1 MKTSV
6 DVKLKEFDLELLE
19 KDYDRIAIFVE
30 DAKKLNRIC
39 IRLNKLTKGAILK
52 AISSKEFEEKSCG
65 DILTLS
71 FPGAIQAKYLDLV
84 KWTKSWQPNDARK
97 AGVKLAKKSNNSKIL
112 ICAYAQKFSEELIKG
127 YLLRRYEF
135 SNYKTA
141 EYKGRA
147 SVTLMLD
154 NPKNFEK
161 PLSET
166 KAIVD
171 GVFFT
176 RNLVNEPANIL
187 NTVEFSKRL
196 QELASIGVDV
206 EILEEKKLAE
216 LGMNALLGVG
226 QGSANPSKVVVMYWK
241 GWSEDT
247 KPLALV
253 GKGVVFDTGGI
264 SLKPA
269 GGMEDMTMD
278 MGGAGVVAGTIL
290 SLAKRKAKANV
301 VGLVGL
307 VENMPSSTAQR
318 PGDIVKSMKGD
329 TIEVINTDAEGRLV
343 LSDLLWYAQERFKPT
358 GIIDLATLTGAII
371 VALGHENAGVF
382 SNDDEFCNSF
392 LKVANQENEGAWR
405 MPLSASYDKK
415 LKSRLADIKNVGG
428 RDAGAITAA
437 QFIQRFIKKDMPWIH
452 IDIAG
457 AAHTKSESNFAPAG
471 VTGWGVMSL
480 NRLVSEKFEKN
491 K

>member
-6 DVKLKEFDLELLE
+6 DVKLKEYNLELLE
-19 KDYDRIAIFVE
+19 EEYDRISIFIG

-39 IRLNKLTKGAILK
+39 IHLNKLTKGAILK
-52 AISSKEFEEKSCG
+52 AISSKEFEKKSCG
-65 DILTLS
+65 EVLTLS
-71 FPGAIQAKYLDLV
+71 FPGGLQAKYLDLV
-84 KWTKSWQPNDARK
+84 KWTKSGQPNDARK
-97 AGVKLAKKSNNSKIL
+97 AGVNLAKKSNNSKIL
-112 ICAYAQKFSEELIKG
+112 VSANTQKFSEELIKG

-141 EYKGRA
+141 EDKGLG
-147 SVTLMLD
+147 SVTMMLKR
-154 NPKNFEK
+154 PKDFEK
-161 PLSET
+161 PLSEI

-187 NTVEFSKRL
+187 NTVEFSNRL
-196 QELASIGVDV
+196 KELSTLGIDV

-226 QGSANPSKVVVMYWK
+226 QGSANPSKVVVMSWK
-241 GWSEDT
+241 GLSQDT

-278 MGGAGVVAGTIL
+278 MGGAGVVAGTML

-301 VGLVGL
+301 IGLVGL

-343 LSDLLWYAQERFKPT
+343 LSDLLWYTQERFKPA

-371 VALGHENAGVF
+371 VALGYENAGVF
-382 SNDDEFCNSF
+382 SNDDDFCNSF

-405 MPLSASYDKK
+405 MPLGASYDKK

-457 AAHTKSESNFAPAG
+457 AAHTKSESAFAPAG
-471 VTGWGVMSL
+471 ATGWGVMSL
-480 NRLVSEKFEKN
+480 NRLISKKFENN